1 MGLKE
6 SLTEVSKVLTR
17 PLPDKLYVSLAYRA
31 KLGKKLNVDDPRTF
45 NEKIQWIKLN
55 KHDPVLNTLV
65 DKYLV
70 KRVVADFIGEEYLIP
85 TIGAWTSFDDI
96 DFSKLPDQFVLKC
109 NHDSHSV
116 VICRDK
122 NSFDHTLARKKLEG
136 SLKRNY
142 FWHGREWAYKDVKP
156 MIIAEP
162 YVCDHNDELVDY
174 KFFCFKDYVDCVMV
188 CSERKTG
195 EPKFYFVDKQWN
207 VLKYNKR
214 GLSDPE
220 GFTVEKPEHLDEMFE
235 LAAKLSVFTNMPF
248 VRIDLY
254 NVEGKIYF
262 GEFTFSPDNGM
273 DPNLLAETDERF
285 GNLMVLR

>member
-1 MGLKE
+1 M
-6 SLTEVSKVLTR
+6 
-17 PLPDKLYVSLAYRA
+17 
-31 KLGKKLNVDDPRTF
+31 
-45 NEKIQWIKLN
+45 
-55 KHDPVLNTLV
+55 
-65 DKYLV
+65 
-70 KRVVADFIGEEYLIP
+70 
-85 TIGAWTSFDDI
+85 
-96 DFSKLPDQFVLKC
+96 
-109 NHDSHSV
+109 
-116 VICRDK
+116 ICRDK
-122 NSFDHTLARKKLEG
+122 NSFDHAMARKKLEG

-142 FWHGREWAYKDVKP
+142 YWHGREWAYKDVKP

-195 EPKFYFVDKQWN
+195 NPKFYFVDRQWN

-214 GLSDPE
+214 GFSDPE

-285 GNLMVLR
+285 GNLMVLA